1 VWFGLVVVEFLF
13 PVIIGADSNL
23 VGLTKGGDGEVT
35 LSLLFNELRPVLL
48 FVVGCHDV
56 LLVVR
61 STMSR
66 G

>member
-13 PVIIGADSNL
+13 PVIIGANINL
-23 VGLTKGGDGEVT
+23 VGFAKADDGEVT

-61 STMSR
+61 STMPR